1 MLGSGSGIETSSAY
15 TSCARCF
22 PKKRQFASIG
32 CFVRKATRTNAFNVP
47 HLMSAL
53 PEGTWVVKTESWRDS
68 SAAPLSC
75 SVPLN
80 HSDGPAGRLLASV
93 RTGLMGHIKTLSF
106 ILLKCLHSLNL
117 FGQFH
122 CQRATVE
129 CRLAGR
135 DGGGGGILFMRW
147 RQNCR
152 VNQSLPTRV
161 CFVARVETKH
171 LCFLGFFLSLS
182 SGASPT
188 GLFKR
193 FAFLFVFFVFCYFPP
208 AKPALL
214 PTSGPIVSTHKNVS
228 GCCNYHS
235 RKQDSSFIDMLPLI
249 RRRAFW
255 RRHNGQGRPRG
266 AGVRLGGVD
275 PPAPGT
281 RGPSCPPPSLPP
293 SSSMRPTK
301 AACHSPHMSV
311 FFN

>member
-1 MLGSGSGIETSSAY
+1 MLSSDSGIETSSAY

-135 DGGGGGILFMRW
+135 DGGGGGGGILFMRW

-171 LCFLGFFLSLS
+171 LCFWVFFLSLS

-193 FAFLFVFFVFCYFPP
+193 FAFLFFFLVFV
-208 AKPALL
+208 
-214 PTSGPIVSTHKNVS
+214 I
-228 GCCNYHS
+228 
-235 RKQDSSFIDMLPLI
+235 
-249 RRRAFW
+249 
-255 RRHNGQGRPRG
+255 
-266 AGVRLGGVD
+266 
-275 PPAPGT
+275 
-281 RGPSCPPPSLPP
+281 PPPRQTRSPP
-293 SSSMRPTK
+293 NQWPD
-301 AACHSPHMSV
+301 C
-311 FFN
+311 FNAQKRQWML

>member
-1 MLGSGSGIETSSAY
+1 MKFKGYFSSRLLALGSDSGIETSSAY
-15 TSCARCF
+15 TSCSRCF

-68 SAAPLSC
+68 SAALLSC

-80 HSDGPAGRLLASV
+80 HTDGPAGQLLASV

-129 CRLAGR
+129 CRLVGR
-135 DGGGGGILFMRW
+135 GGGGGGVLFMRW
-147 RQNCR
+147 RQNCL

-161 CFVARVETKH
+161 SVLLPEWKQNIFV
-171 LCFLGFFLSLS
+171 FFSLS

-193 FAFLFVFFVFCYFPP
+193 FAFLFFCFFFV
-208 AKPALL
+208 
-214 PTSGPIVSTHKNVS
+214 I
-228 GCCNYHS
+228 
-235 RKQDSSFIDMLPLI
+235 
-249 RRRAFW
+249 
-255 RRHNGQGRPRG
+255 
-266 AGVRLGGVD
+266 
-275 PPAPGT
+275 
-281 RGPSCPPPSLPP
+281 PPPPKPLSSRPVARLFQRTKTSVDVVITIRANKTAASLICC
-293 SSSMRPTK
+293 R
-301 AACHSPHMSV
+301 
-311 FFN
+311 

>member
-1 MLGSGSGIETSSAY
+1 MKFKGYFSSRLLALGSDSGIETSSAY
-15 TSCARCF
+15 TSCALCF

-80 HSDGPAGRLLASV
+80 HTDGPAGRLLASV

-129 CRLAGR
+129 CRLVGR
-135 DGGGGGILFMRW
+135 DGGGGGGGVLFMRW

-161 CFVARVETKH
+161 SVLLPEWKQNIFV
-171 LCFLGFFLSLS
+171 FLFFSLSLS

-193 FAFLFVFFVFCYFPP
+193 FAFLFFFLFFVSPPFPRQTRSP
-208 AKPALL
+208 PDQWPDCFNAQK
-214 PTSGPIVSTHKNVS
+214 
-228 GCCNYHS
+228 
-235 RKQDSSFIDMLPLI
+235 RQWML
-249 RRRAFW
+249 
-255 RRHNGQGRPRG
+255 
-266 AGVRLGGVD
+266 
-275 PPAPGT
+275 
-281 RGPSCPPPSLPP
+281 
-293 SSSMRPTK
+293 
-301 AACHSPHMSV
+301 
-311 FFN
+311 